1 MAFYVTVGPDG
12 PTASVSDIE
21 QSAPRRRFAPRS
33 EVPGRASDVY
43 CKLIVRIRI
52 IDWSLAGARRNVVW
66 CMTPTLSPA
75 HVDTVRRIVADL
87 KNRPGPLLEVLHAVQ
102 AALGYVPEGA
112 IPLVA
117 EGLNVS
123 RAEVHGVVT
132 FYHYFRRTPPGKHVV
147 SLCRAE
153 ACQSMGADALAEHAK
168 RKLGVDFHET
178 TDDGEFS
185 LEPIYC
191 LGNCAC
197 SPAALVDGRLYG
209 RLTPESF
216 DAMLAT
222 EQSRKK

>member
-1 MAFYVTVGPDG
+1 
-12 PTASVSDIE
+12 
-21 QSAPRRRFAPRS
+21 
-33 EVPGRASDVY
+33 
-43 CKLIVRIRI
+43 
-52 IDWSLAGARRNVVW
+52 
-66 CMTPTLSPA
+66 MTPTLSPA
-75 HVDTVRRIVADL
+75 HADTIRRIVADL
-87 KNRPGPLLEVLHAVQ
+87 KDRPGPLLEVLHAVQ
-102 AALGYVPEGA
+102 ASLGYVPDGA
-112 IPLVA
+112 VTVVA
-117 EGLNVS
+117 QGLNLS

-178 TDDGEFS
+178 TADGEFS

-197 SPAALVDGRLYG
+197 SPAAMVDGRLYG
-209 RLTPESF
+209 RLSPEGF

-222 EQSRKK
+222 EQRPKE